1 MSLGSLSHT
10 TAPYSCP
17 IQLPHLPVPTQA
29 SVVAEGGCGSAAAR
43 RRRAHVQGLG
53 LGFRVWYLRFRRG
66 EAEHVLQC
74 ATRIP
79 QPQTRNRCTS
89 TLLTC
94 KKWYDK
100 QRELTPK
107 ATPSLLHTLQR
118 KWYAKQSGA
127 SHLSKDGV

>member
-1 MSLGSLSHT
+1 VLQCATRIPCVSSSSYACILLL
-10 TAPYSCP
+10 
-17 IQLPHLPVPTQA
+17 I
-29 SVVAEGGCGSAAAR
+29 
-43 RRRAHVQGLG
+43 
-53 LGFRVWYLRFRRG
+53 
-66 EAEHVLQC
+66 LQC

-127 SHLSKDGV
+127 SHLSKVGV